1 MPRATRPVESGSP
14 RSARSFGRVVLALA
28 LVAACAAEESP
39 TSGLGRFD
47 GERALLDLAD
57 LVAIGPRPAGSSGA
71 GRTRR
76 LISERLRQAGWRV
89 ETRPFTVESPSGEV
103 VEMANVIGILEGQVP
118 ERILLVTHYD
128 TKDIPGIRFVGA
140 NDGASG
146 VALLLELARQL
157 ASRRPTLTHWLVF
170 FDGEE
175 AFGPTITADDGL
187 YGSSALAREL
197 EAAGELDQLR
207 AVVLVDMVADADLN
221 LTHDVGSSPR
231 LQRLLQSVARDA
243 GLEGAL
249 DPHSRLLVVDDH
261 SPFMQLGVEP
271 VLALID
277 FQFGARSSPGPYW
290 HTERDN
296 LSSVSADSLNTVG
309 KLTVEL
315 TERIDSDFRATTGRS
330 AVPQRDPTL

>member
-1 MPRATRPVESGSP
+1 MPRATRPVESESP
-14 RSARSFGRVVLALA
+14 RSARSFARAVLALA

-39 TSGLGRFD
+39 DSVVSRFD
-47 GERALLDLAD
+47 GERALLDLVD
-57 LVAIGPRPAGSSGA
+57 LVAIGPRSAGSSGA
-71 GRTRR
+71 ERARR
-76 LISERLRQAGWRV
+76 LIGERLRQAGWRV
-89 ETRPFTVESPSGEV
+89 ETRPFAVESPSGEV
-103 VEMANVIGILEGQVP
+103 VEMANVIGILEGQVR

-128 TKDIPGIRFVGA
+128 TKEIPGIRFVGA

-157 ASRRPTLTHWLVF
+157 ASRRPALTLWLVF
-170 FDGEE
+170 CDGEE
-175 AFGPTITADDGL
+175 AFSPTITADDGL
-187 YGSSALAREL
+187 YGSSALARQL
-197 EAAGELDQLR
+197 EAAGELDHIR
-207 AVVLVDMVADADLN
+207 ALILVDMVADADLN

-243 GLEGAL
+243 GLESAL
-249 DPHSRLLVVDDH
+249 DPHTRLLVVDDH
-261 SPFMQLGVEP
+261 TPFVQLGVEP

-296 LSSVSADSLNTVG
+296 LSAVSADSLNTVG

-315 TERIDSDFRATTGRS
+315 TERIGSDYRATTGRS
-330 AVPQRDPTL
+330 AVP